1 MNRPKLSPREIW
13 LLIFMLERCG
23 LTGRMTLKRKQREWV
38 TPLWR
43 RELVE
48 MWWRQM
54 AGESARGPYFSLTI
68 DGHRLA
74 SAILAARDERRRKE
88 IGAQLQPPPAL
99 AA

>member
-1 MNRPKLSPREIW
+1 MKRSRLSPREVW
-13 LLIFMLERCG
+13 LLLFMLKRCG
-23 LTGRMTLKRKQREWV
+23 LTGRMTLRRKQREWV
-38 TPLWR
+38 IPLWR

-54 AGESARGPYFSLTI
+54 AGESPRGPYFSLTI

-74 SAILAARDERRRKE
+74 SAILAARDERRRE
-88 IGAQLQPPPAL
+88 ELGAQLQPPAL